1 MIKIFP
7 MNDGTVSLCFPQ
19 FYGWRRTDIPHT
31 HGNGFTLA
39 TGTGL
44 KVSVIERLC
53 HFLSFAP
60 GFPENSCTKNV
71 RALVLTAGGH
81 KEMSSVLAD

>member
-1 MIKIFP
+1 

-19 FYGWRRTDIPHT
+19 FYGW
-31 HGNGFTLA
+31 NGVTLT

-44 KVSVIERLC
+44 KVSVIERLS

-71 RALVLTAGGH
+71 RALVLTAGSH
-81 KEMSSVLAD
+81 KEMSSILADQQRPRI